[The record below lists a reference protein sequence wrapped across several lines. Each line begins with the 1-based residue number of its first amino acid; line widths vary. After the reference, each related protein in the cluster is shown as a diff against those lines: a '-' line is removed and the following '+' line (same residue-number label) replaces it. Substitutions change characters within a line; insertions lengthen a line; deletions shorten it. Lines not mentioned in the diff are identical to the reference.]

1 MIDAP
6 ALRAAIPGSL
16 VRRRNGYLSR
26 AAQTLLDVLR
36 AGAPGH
42 ARWPPRARPAA
53 SARALQWRSPTGV

>member
-16 VRRRNGYLSR
+16 VRRRNGYMSR
-26 AAQTLLDVLR
+26 AAQTLLEVLR

-42 ARWPPRARPAA
+42 AR
-53 SARALQWRSPTGV
+53 